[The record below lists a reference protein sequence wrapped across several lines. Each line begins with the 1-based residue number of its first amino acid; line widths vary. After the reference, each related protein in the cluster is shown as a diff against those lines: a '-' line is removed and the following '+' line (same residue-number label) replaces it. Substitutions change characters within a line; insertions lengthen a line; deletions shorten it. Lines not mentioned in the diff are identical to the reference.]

1 MWYNSSAAYCGWPM
15 FFLQKGMLPYSYIGF
30 NGGILTFLLNTYEL
44 KQNFDRNAVF
54 EKSA

>member
-1 MWYNSSAAYCGWPM
+1 MWYNSSAAYCGGPM

-44 KQNFDRNAVF
+44 KT
-54 EKSA
+54 EL